1 MLTNPPIPYDFCIGI
16 PISRLLSTSP
26 SRGLL
31 RDCTT
36 SPINRFTA
44 LAVPG
49 HSATPTT
56 PIRPGRW
63 LSVAVVL
70 IRVFREIVKTELWRQ
85 YLHGKTH
92 LYRVMQI
99 YLNNDHNQGPAVKII
114 VLL

>member
-1 MLTNPPIPYDFCIGI
+1 MD
-16 PISRLLSTSP
+16 
-26 SRGLL
+26 
-31 RDCTT
+31 
-36 SPINRFTA
+36 RFAA
-44 LAVPG
+44 LDVTG

-56 PIRPGRW
+56 TIRPGRW
-63 LSVAVVL
+63 LSVSVVL

-114 VLL
+114 VPL